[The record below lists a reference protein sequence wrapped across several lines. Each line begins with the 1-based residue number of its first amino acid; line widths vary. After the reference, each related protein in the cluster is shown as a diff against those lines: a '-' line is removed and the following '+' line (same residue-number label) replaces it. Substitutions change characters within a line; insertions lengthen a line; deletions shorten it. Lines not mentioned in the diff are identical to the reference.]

1 MTDQTDSEL
10 DLRARI
16 AALEAENAILREAKT
31 TDAAAAGTATSVA
44 VRPKRHRGRTVAAV
58 ALVLVG
64 LLLAPV
70 ALISAWARLQLV
82 DTDRFVAT
90 FAPLAEDSDVQAF
103 ISDQV
108 TAAIEEKV
116 DIPGLTKDVFDGIRS
131 LDLPPRAEDALGLL
145 EAPAAQG
152 LQTLVAGVVD
162 RIVTS
167 DAFADI
173 WTAALRASHKQFT
186 AALQGD
192 PDAMLAIGSNGT
204 LSLQLGPII
213 EEVKQR
219 LEDQG
224 IGFAS
229 AIPVIERS
237 VVIAKAD
244 SLTLVQT
251 VYTLAVAVGTWL
263 PFIVLL
269 LLAAGVLV
277 AKRRSAAL
285 VWTAG
290 GLALTMILTLAGFG
304 TGKLFFVGSVSP
316 SIMPAATAES
326 IYGGLTEL
334 MVSTIAA
341 FIVLSIS
348 VALIAWLS
356 GPWRPARTVRGLADS
371 GFGAVRRAAEGHG
384 ITTGRFGEGLHRYR
398 VAVYAA
404 IAVIAA
410 LVLLASRPLQV
421 STVAWTVVLALL
433 AVLVVELLRR
443 PGAAVPPEAA
453 EAVGPDVEPDLGPD
467 VAAASAAPA
476 TAAAGG
482 ATPAEID
489 EALHRTDTARPAG

>member
-1 MTDQTDSEL
+1 MSDPTSSEL

-16 AALEAENAILREAKT
+16 AALEAENAILRE
-31 TDAAAAGTATSVA
+31 GSTATDGPAASA
-44 VRPKRHRGRTVAAV
+44 ETSALAPRPKRHRGRTVAAV
-58 ALVLVG
+58 ALVVIG

-70 ALISAWARLQLV
+70 AVVSAWARLQLV

-90 FAPLAEDSDVQAF
+90 FAPLAEDPDVQVF

-108 TAAIEEKV
+108 TTAIEDEV
-116 DIPGLTKDVFDGIRS
+116 DIPSLTKDVFDGIRS
-131 LDLPPRAEDALGLL
+131 LDLPPRAENALGLL
-145 EAPAAQG
+145 EGPAAEG
-152 LQTLVAGVVD
+152 LSRLVGTTVD

-173 WTAALRASHKQFT
+173 WTAALRASHRQFT

-192 PDAMLAIGSNGT
+192 PDAALAIGPEGS
-204 LSLQLGPII
+204 LSVQLGPVI
-213 EEVKQR
+213 EAVKQR

-224 IGFAS
+224 VGFAS

-244 SLTLVQT
+244 SLVLVQT
-251 VYTLAVAVGTWL
+251 VYALAVAVGTWL
-263 PFIVLL
+263 PFVVLL
-269 LLAAGVLV
+269 LLVAGVLV

-304 TGKLFFVGSVSP
+304 TAQLFFVGTVSP
-316 SIMPAATAES
+316 SIMPAGTAES

-334 MVSTIAA
+334 MVSTVAA
-341 FIVLSIS
+341 VIVLAIA

-356 GPWRPARTVRGLADS
+356 GPWRPARAVRGLADD
-371 GFGAVRRAAEGHG
+371 GFGAIRRSAEERG

-404 IAVIAA
+404 IAVIAS
-410 LVLLASRPLQV
+410 LVLLASRPLET
-421 STVAWTVVLALL
+421 STVVWTVVIALL
-433 AVLVVELLRR
+433 AVLLVELLRR
-443 PGAAVPPEAA
+443 PVATETA
-453 EAVGPDVEPDLGPD
+453 GPVEP
-467 VAAASAAPA
+467 VA
-476 TAAAGG
+476 TADDTEVITPITG
-482 ATPAEID
+482 ATAAEID
-489 EALHRTDTARPAG
+489 EAVDRIDTARPAG

>member
-1 MTDQTDSEL
+1 MSDPTSSEL

-16 AALEAENAILREAKT
+16 AALEAENAILRDGSTA
-31 TDAAAAGTATSVA
+31 TDGAAAGAATSVIEA
-44 VRPKRHRGRTVAAV
+44 RPKRHRGRTVAAV
-58 ALVLVG
+58 ALVLIG

-70 ALISAWARLQLV
+70 AVVSAWARLQLV

-90 FAPLAEDSDVQAF
+90 FAPLADDRDVQVF

-108 TAAIEEKV
+108 TTAIEDEV
-116 DIPGLTKDVFDGIRS
+116 DIPSLTEDVFDGIRS

-145 EAPAAQG
+145 EGPAAEG
-152 LQTLVAGVVD
+152 LSRLVGTTVD

-173 WTAALRASHKQFT
+173 WTAALRASHRQFT

-192 PDAMLAIGSNGT
+192 PDAALAIGPEGS
-204 LSLQLGPII
+204 LSVQLGPVI
-213 EEVKQR
+213 EAVKQR
-219 LEDQG
+219 LADRG
-224 IGFAS
+224 VDFAS

-244 SLTLVQT
+244 SLVLVQT

-263 PFIVLL
+263 PFVVLL
-269 LLAAGVLV
+269 LLVAGVLV

-304 TGKLFFVGSVSP
+304 TARLFFVGTVSP
-316 SIMPAATAES
+316 SIMPAGTAES

-334 MVSTIAA
+334 MVSTVAA
-341 FIVLSIS
+341 IIVLAIA

-356 GPWRPARTVRGLADS
+356 GPWRPARTVRGLADD
-371 GFGAVRRAAEGHG
+371 GFGAIRRSAEERG

-404 IAVIAA
+404 IAVIAS
-410 LVLLASRPLQV
+410 LVLLASRPLET
-421 STVAWTVVLALL
+421 STVVWTVVIALL
-433 AVLVVELLRR
+433 AVLLVELLRR
-443 PGAAVPPEAA
+443 PVAA
-453 EAVGPDVEPDLGPD
+453 ETVDPVETVVTADDTDVITPVTG
-467 VAAASAAPA
+467 A
-476 TAAAGG
+476 TA
-482 ATPAEID
+482 AEID
-489 EALHRTDTARPAG
+489 EAVDRIETARPAG

>member
-1 MTDQTDSEL
+1 MSDPTSSEL

-16 AALEAENAILREAKT
+16 AALEAENAILRDGSTA
-31 TDAAAAGTATSVA
+31 TDGAAAGAATSVIEA
-44 VRPKRHRGRTVAAV
+44 RPKRHRGRTVAAV
-58 ALVLVG
+58 ALVLIG

-70 ALISAWARLQLV
+70 AVVSAWARLQLV

-90 FAPLAEDSDVQAF
+90 FAPLADDRDVQVF

-108 TAAIEEKV
+108 TTAIEDEV
-116 DIPGLTKDVFDGIRS
+116 DIPSLTEDVFDGIRS

-145 EAPAAQG
+145 EGPAAEG
-152 LQTLVAGVVD
+152 LSRLVGTTVD

-173 WTAALRASHKQFT
+173 WTAALRASHRQFT

-192 PDAMLAIGSNGT
+192 PDAALAIGPEGS
-204 LSLQLGPII
+204 LSVQLGPVI
-213 EEVKQR
+213 EAVKQR
-219 LEDQG
+219 LADRG
-224 IGFAS
+224 VDFAS

-244 SLTLVQT
+244 SLVLVQT

-263 PFIVLL
+263 PFVVLL
-269 LLAAGVLV
+269 LLVAGVLV

-304 TGKLFFVGSVSP
+304 TARLFFVGTVSP
-316 SIMPAATAES
+316 SIMPAGTAES

-334 MVSTIAA
+334 MVSTVAA
-341 FIVLSIS
+341 IIVLAIA

-356 GPWRPARTVRGLADS
+356 GPWRPARTVRGLADD
-371 GFGAVRRAAEGHG
+371 GFGAIRRSAEERG

-404 IAVIAA
+404 IAVIAS
-410 LVLLASRPLQV
+410 LVLLASRPLET
-421 STVAWTVVLALL
+421 STVVWTVVIALL
-433 AVLVVELLRR
+433 AVLLVELLRR
-443 PGAAVPPEAA
+443 PVAA
-453 EAVGPDVEPDLGPD
+453 ETVDPVEPVVTADDTD
-467 VAAASAAPA
+467 VITPVTGA
-476 TAAAGG
+476 TA
-482 ATPAEID
+482 AEID
-489 EALHRTDTARPAG
+489 EAVDRIETARPAG

>member
-1 MTDQTDSEL
+1 MSDPTSSEL

-16 AALEAENAILREAKT
+16 AALEAENAILRDGSTA
-31 TDAAAAGTATSVA
+31 TDGAAAGAATSVIEA
-44 VRPKRHRGRTVAAV
+44 RPKRHRGRTVAAV
-58 ALVLVG
+58 ALVVIG

-70 ALISAWARLQLV
+70 AVVSAWARLQLV

-90 FAPLAEDSDVQAF
+90 FAPLADDRDVQVF

-108 TAAIEEKV
+108 TTAIEDEV
-116 DIPGLTKDVFDGIRS
+116 DIPSLTEDVFDGIRS

-145 EAPAAQG
+145 EGPAAEG
-152 LQTLVAGVVD
+152 LSRLVGTTVD

-173 WTAALRASHKQFT
+173 WTAALRASHRQFT

-192 PDAMLAIGSNGT
+192 PDAALAIGPEGS
-204 LSLQLGPII
+204 LSVQLGPVI
-213 EEVKQR
+213 EAVKQR
-219 LEDQG
+219 LADRG
-224 IGFAS
+224 VDFAS

-244 SLTLVQT
+244 SLVLVQT

-263 PFIVLL
+263 PFVVLL
-269 LLAAGVLV
+269 LLVAGVLV

-304 TGKLFFVGSVSP
+304 TARLFFVGTVSP
-316 SIMPAATAES
+316 SIMPAGTAES

-334 MVSTIAA
+334 MVSTVAA
-341 FIVLSIS
+341 IIVLAIA

-356 GPWRPARTVRGLADS
+356 GPWRPARTVRGLADD
-371 GFGAVRRAAEGHG
+371 GFGAIRRSAEERG

-404 IAVIAA
+404 IAVIAS
-410 LVLLASRPLQV
+410 LVLLASRPLET
-421 STVAWTVVLALL
+421 STVVWTVVIALL
-433 AVLVVELLRR
+433 AVLLVELLRR
-443 PGAAVPPEAA
+443 PVAA
-453 EAVGPDVEPDLGPD
+453 ETVDPVEPVVTADDTD
-467 VAAASAAPA
+467 VITPVTGA
-476 TAAAGG
+476 TA
-482 ATPAEID
+482 AEID
-489 EALHRTDTARPAG
+489 EAVDRIETARPAG

>member
-1 MTDQTDSEL
+1 MSDPTSSEL

-16 AALEAENAILREAKT
+16 AALEAENAILRDGSMA
-31 TDAAAAGTATSVA
+31 TDGAAAGAATSVIEA
-44 VRPKRHRGRTVAAV
+44 RPKRHRGRTVAAV
-58 ALVLVG
+58 ALVLIG

-70 ALISAWARLQLV
+70 AVVSAWARLQLV

-90 FAPLAEDSDVQAF
+90 FAPLADDRDVQVF

-108 TAAIEEKV
+108 TTAIEDEV
-116 DIPGLTKDVFDGIRS
+116 DIPSLTEDVFDGIRS

-145 EAPAAQG
+145 EGPAAEG
-152 LQTLVAGVVD
+152 LSRLVGTTVD

-173 WTAALRASHKQFT
+173 WTAALRASHRQFT

-192 PDAMLAIGSNGT
+192 PDAALAIGPEGS
-204 LSLQLGPII
+204 LSVQLGPVI
-213 EEVKQR
+213 EAVKQR
-219 LEDQG
+219 LADRG
-224 IGFAS
+224 VDFAS

-244 SLTLVQT
+244 SLVLVQT

-263 PFIVLL
+263 PFVVLL
-269 LLAAGVLV
+269 LLVAGVLV

-304 TGKLFFVGSVSP
+304 TARLFFVGTVSP
-316 SIMPAATAES
+316 SIMPAGTAES

-334 MVSTIAA
+334 MVSTVAA
-341 FIVLSIS
+341 IIVLAIA

-356 GPWRPARTVRGLADS
+356 GPWRPARTVRGLADD
-371 GFGAVRRAAEGHG
+371 GFGAIRRSAEERG

-404 IAVIAA
+404 IAVIAS
-410 LVLLASRPLQV
+410 LVLLASRPLET
-421 STVAWTVVLALL
+421 STVVWTVVIALL
-433 AVLVVELLRR
+433 AVLLVELLRR
-443 PGAAVPPEAA
+443 PVAA
-453 EAVGPDVEPDLGPD
+453 ETVDPVETVVTADDTDVITPVTG
-467 VAAASAAPA
+467 A
-476 TAAAGG
+476 TA
-482 ATPAEID
+482 AEID
-489 EALHRTDTARPAG
+489 EAVDRIETARPAG

>member
-1 MTDQTDSEL
+1 MTDPISTDEQ
-10 DLRARI
+10 LRARI
-16 AALEAENAILREAKT
+16 AALEAENESLRAT
-31 TDAAAAGTATSVA
+31 ADLSGVGAATSAAAPRV
-44 VRPKRHRGRTVAAV
+44 KRHRGRTIAAV

-70 ALISAWARLQLV
+70 AVISAWARLQLV

-90 FAPLAEDSDVQAF
+90 FAPLAEDPDVQAF
-103 ISDQV
+103 ISDEV
-108 TAAIEEKV
+108 TTAIEEQV
-116 DIPGLTKDVFDGIRS
+116 DIPALTKDVFDGIRS
-131 LDLPPRAEDALGLL
+131 LNLPPRAEDALGLL

-152 LQTLVAGVVD
+152 LATLVGTAVD
-162 RIVTS
+162 RIVAS

-173 WTAALRASHKQFT
+173 WTAALRASHTQFT

-192 PDAMLAIGSNGT
+192 PDAALAIGDDGS
-204 LSLQLGPII
+204 LSIQLGPVI
-213 EEVKQR
+213 EQVKQR

-237 VVIAKAD
+237 VVIAKVD
-244 SLTLVQT
+244 SLVLVQT

-263 PFIVLL
+263 PFVVLL

-304 TGKLFFVGSVSP
+304 TGKLFFVGTVSP
-316 SIMPAATAES
+316 SIMPAGAAES

-334 MVSTIAA
+334 MVSSVAA
-341 FIVLSIS
+341 LIVLAIA

-356 GPWRPARTVRGLADS
+356 GPWRPARSVRSLADD
-371 GFGAVRRAAEGHG
+371 GFGAVRRSAESRG

-410 LVLLASRPLQV
+410 LVLLASRPLAV
-421 STVAWTVVLALL
+421 STVVWTVVLALV
-433 AVLVVELLRR
+433 AVLLVELLRR
-443 PGAAVPPEAA
+443 PVAVVAVESDEASEAGEAA
-453 EAVGPDVEPDLGPD
+453 ADADAA
-467 VAAASAAPA
+467 AAASGAA
-476 TAAAGG
+476 TAG
-482 ATPAEID
+482 ATPAEVD
-489 EALHRTDTARPAG
+489 EALRRSDSARPAG